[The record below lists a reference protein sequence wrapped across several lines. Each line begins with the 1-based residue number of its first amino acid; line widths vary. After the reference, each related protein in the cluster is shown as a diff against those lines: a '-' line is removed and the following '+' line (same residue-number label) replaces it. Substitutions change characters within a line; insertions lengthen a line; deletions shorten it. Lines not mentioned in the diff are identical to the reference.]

1 MEVNSNGVFRLQNM
15 NGSIKVLQVDFF
27 FQVVVYY
34 SPKGKHLL
42 ENEREVKDVFVMFG
56 RVTQNRP
63 WKGFYKVNKN
73 KETLW
78 LFSDINSQVRA

>member
-1 MEVNSNGVFRLQNM
+1 M

-63 WKGFYKVNKN
+63 
-73 KETLW
+73 
-78 LFSDINSQVRA
+78 